1 MPTRLKIGLII
12 NPIAGLGGR
21 VALKGSDSQVIQ
33 QQALSLGAIAE
44 AEIRAGQALEP
55 LLPIKNKIEFFSVE
69 GAMGSDLLANLG
81 FEQQISFRPDD
92 LQHTSELDTLA
103 AAKVFVNNNVDLIL
117 FAGGD
122 GTARNI
128 LQAVGDKQLC
138 LGIPAGCKIY
148 SGVFTVTP
156 NNAGELIKRL
166 IKGEL
171 IDVQGSQV
179 LDINEELY
187 RTGHLN
193 TKVFGE
199 MSVPKNG
206 GFVQA
211 VKQSGRESEELVQ
224 QEIAA
229 WIIENIEPNTL
240 YLIGSG
246 SSCMLIKE
254 QLDIDGSLLGVDV
267 VFEGRCLLKDATE
280 QQLLNIM
287 EEYSNN
293 PIKLIITII
302 GGQGI
307 LLGRGNHQVCHKV
320 IEKLGKEN
328 LIVIASKGKIK
339 ALEGKALGVDTGNL
353 ALNNKLSGYISVIT
367 GYDDSILYPLGS

>member
-1 MPTRLKIGLII
+1 MPSRLKIGLII
-12 NPIAGLGGR
+12 NPIAGIGGR
-21 VALKGSDSQVIQ
+21 VALKGSDSESVQ
-33 QQALSLGAIAE
+33 QQALSLGAEAE
-44 AEIRAGQALEP
+44 AENRTCQALQP
-55 LLPIKNKIEFFSVE
+55 LEHLKNKIEFFSVE
-69 GAMGSDLLANLG
+69 GAMGSDLLRSLG
-81 FEQQISFRPDD
+81 FSQQICFTPEDQ
-92 LQHTSELDTLA
+92 LHTSESDTQT
-103 AAKVFVNNNVDLIL
+103 AAKIFREKKVDLIL

-156 NNAGELIKRL
+156 DNAGELIERL
-166 IKGEL
+166 LNGEL

-179 LDINEELY
+179 LDINEDSY
-187 RTGHLN
+187 RAGKLS

-199 MSVPKNG
+199 MLVPKNG

-211 VKQSGRESEELVQ
+211 VKQSGKESEELVQ

-229 WIIENIEPNTL
+229 WVIENLDSDTL

-246 SSCMLIKE
+246 SSCMLIKDE
-254 QLDIDGSLLGVDV
+254 LAINGSLLGVDV
-267 VFEGRCLLKDATE
+267 VMNDECLLKDGTE
-280 QQLLNIM
+280 QQLLDIM
-287 EEYSNN
+287 EEYTES

-307 LLGRGNHQVCHKV
+307 LLGRGNHQICHKV
-320 IEKLGKEN
+320 IDKLGKDN

-339 ALEGKALGVDTGNL
+339 TLEGKALGVDTGDL
-353 ALNNKLSGYISVIT
+353 ALNNKLSGYIPVIT
-367 GYDDSILYPLGS
+367 GYDDTILYPLGS